1 LERTLRRI
9 IGRLRRSAL
18 APPRRIGAKLLPP
31 GEAAPY
37 SFDTARN
44 YWKNVPRAQG
54 GNPLD
59 STMLAALAD
68 EELLAIVDA
77 ETEAAQQKRE
87 RKVGFAR
94 AQESLQGIDAPRVL
108 DYGSGIGFYG
118 FDVLARRPDARV
130 TFADING
137 GNLAAIRRL
146 GALRGF
152 DDRVETALVTVP
164 DAANLSFDVPFDLII
179 SMGVLHH
186 TPHAQAIVR
195 HLTGFLRPGGIFE
208 VMLYND
214 TYLRRE
220 EREAGR
226 RLNVTTFGART
237 DPRVGKLAN
246 PFSEPYD
253 RAKAEKLFADYELLS
268 LDQPEPEYD
277 TYRFVKS
284 R

>member
-1 LERTLRRI
+1 ML
-9 IGRLRRSAL
+9 
-18 APPRRIGAKLLPP
+18 PRRIGAALLPP
-31 GEAAPY
+31 GEPKPY
-37 SFDTARN
+37 SFDTARD

-59 STMLAALAD
+59 STVLAALSD
-68 EELLAIVDA
+68 DELLAIVDA
-77 ETEAAQQKRE
+77 ETAAAQQKRE

-94 AQESLQGIDAPRVL
+94 AQESLEGIDAPQVL

-130 TFADING
+130 TFADINE
-137 GNLAAIRRL
+137 GNLATIHRL
-146 GALRGF
+146 GALRGL
-152 DDRVETALVTVP
+152 DDMVDTVLVTVP
-164 DAANLSFDVPFDLII
+164 DAANLSFDEQFDLII

-186 TPHAQAIVR
+186 TPHAAAIVR

-208 VMLYND
+208 AMLYND
-214 TYLRRE
+214 TYLHRE
-220 EREAGR
+220 ERDAGR
-226 RLNVTTFGART
+226 KLNVTTFGART
-237 DPRVGKLAN
+237 DPRVGTLAN

-253 RAKAEKLFADYELLS
+253 RAKAETLFAGYELLS

-277 TYRFVKS
+277 TYRFLKP